1 MAEINKSAQINTSA
15 TTVATVVDDTE
26 KTKQTAIAEADQLPL
41 TTTTSSSHYELDYK
55 FPVVG
60 LHYDALQPNQII
72 NVEHVNKI
80 LGYKIKTHYE
90 REEIVQQ
97 WTLWKKEVRGWAAH
111 HIKEKMLQRAE
122 QLANNENMVQP
133 KFNGKTIQKFNELT
147 KWWSLSNP
155 MCMKTEA
162 TFTYLAYEMWEKGWE
177 KQWEKEFMMLHGWS
191 YDSKVKENIQNTC
204 EQQCYE
210 GMHCQKCKASS
221 G

>member
-26 KTKQTAIAEADQLPL
+26 KTKRTAIAEADQLPL

-55 FPVVG
+55 FPAVG
-60 LHYDALQPNQII
+60 LHYDALQPNQTI

-80 LGYKIKTHYE
+80 LGYKIKTHDE
-90 REEIVQQ
+90 RKEIVQQ
-97 WTLWKKEVRGWAAH
+97 WTLWKKDGTWLGIPSH
-111 HIKEKMLQRAE
+111 QRKNVTTKE

-204 EQQCYE
+204 ERQGYE
-210 GMHCQKCKASS
+210 MKGCM
-221 G
+221 

>member
-1 MAEINKSAQINTSA
+1 MNWIIN
-15 TTVATVVDDTE
+15 
-26 KTKQTAIAEADQLPL
+26 
-41 TTTTSSSHYELDYK
+41 YK
-55 FPVVG
+55 FPAVG
-60 LHYDALQPNQII
+60 LHYDALQPNQTI

-147 KWWSLSNP
+147 KWWSLSNST
-155 MCMKTEA
+155 CMKTEA
-162 TFTYLAYEMWEKGWE
+162 TFTYLAYEMWGKGWE
-177 KQWEKEFMMLHGWS
+177 KQ
-191 YDSKVKENIQNTC
+191 
-204 EQQCYE
+204 
-210 GMHCQKCKASS
+210 
-221 G
+221 